1 MIAILLCLPGSTIPK
16 STFLQAIHADKWVH
30 ILLFFTGTF
39 LLAWP
44 VLRSGLP
51 QGKKTAWFCLVTA
64 LGILFGISMEFVQE
78 YWVINRSFELAD
90 IFADSAGCVLA
101 LAVAVARGRG
111 KKIGPDRNR
120 DRNQN

>member
-1 MIAILLCLPGSTIPK
+1 MITILLCLPGSAIPK
-16 STFLQAIHADKWVH
+16 SAFLQAIHADKCVH

-44 VLRSGLP
+44 ALRSVLP
-51 QGKKTAWFCLVTA
+51 QRKKIAWYCLVTA
-64 LGILFGISMEFVQE
+64 SGILFGISMEFVQE

-90 IFADSAGCVLA
+90 IFADSAGCLLA
-101 LAVAVARGRG
+101 LAVVVTRG